1 MPKQSK
7 KSTVSAQPAVTKK
20 PNAIQKAS
28 KSKTD
33 AKIEVKVN
41 SASFMLRAA
50 LFGGAKAKG
59 NKVEQLK

>member
-7 KSTVSAQPAVTKK
+7 KSTLSAQLAATKK
-20 PNAIQKAS
+20 PNAIQKANKS
-28 KSKTD
+28 KSD
-33 AKIEVKVN
+33 AKIEVKAN

-59 NKVEQLK
+59 KKVEQLK